1 MLRNYFTI
9 ACRNL
14 WKNKFFSAINV
25 VGLATGI
32 AACLLTFFFIRYEKG
47 FDSFH
52 PDNIYRLVEVQHK
65 EGADVPQKIARTMFP
80 MGPTLKEEFSEIQ
93 DFVRIISF
101 ERVPL
106 QDPGKDAVMATWC
119 GADAS
124 FLSVF
129 NFQLITG
136 DASTALSQPGSII
149 LTQNLATQLFGSQNP
164 LGQTVRNQGRD
175 TLDYTVTGVLQNVPE
190 QSHLQFDAIYSF
202 STALVDGE
210 SEDWNND
217 WMYTYVQVKDRVNI
231 EGLEAKLPAYLQKYM
246 GEDKASQYQLF
257 LQPIRDIHLWSGDV
271 MQDVL
276 GTHKFNGRYLP
287 LLAGVALLV
296 LALAIINYVNLT
308 TARSITR
315 IREIAVRKTN
325 GAGRMQITYQ
335 FLGESILLAAIALL
349 VALMLVNLLF
359 PVVNFFSGRD
369 MPLLIWT
376 DAFWLLTGGG
386 IALTAGFLAGVIPAA
401 SLVNVQPIRAL
412 RGQAWTSTRSPL
424 RNALVVVQFTIAV
437 ALSIASISAL
447 RQLKF
452 MQQYD
457 LGFNKEEVLVA
468 QVSWTDRHHVETLMN
483 EVRGLPGVQSVT
495 GSLRRLGDPIDKGEV
510 IFPTAGNN
518 YRLPATTMYVD
529 YNYIP
534 FYQIELLAGRN
545 ISSRF
550 VADAQGNSYLIN
562 ESMAKKLLG
571 IIGQPNAPLTSLI
584 GKPLRYS
591 FQDSMGTIIGI
602 TRDFNFNSLHNVV
615 EPLCLTYEYDYYFKE
630 LSIRIR
636 SEHRAETLTLIAGKW
651 KNMLPDQQFDY
662 YFLDSYMEQLYKTDE
677 QTGQIMSM
685 LTLLALFISSL
696 GLIALASY
704 NTERRTKEIGIRKVL
719 GASVQSIMV
728 MLSKDFIKLVV
739 IAIFIAVPVAWYTIS
754 KWLEGFAY
762 RIQLSWWMFF
772 IAGLV
777 VILIALATVSYQSI
791 KTALMDPVKSL
802 RSE

>member
-1 MLRNYFTI
+1 MLRNYLTI

-14 WKNKFFSAINV
+14 WTNKFFSTVNV
-25 VGLATGI
+25 VGLAIGM

-52 PDNIYRLVEVQHK
+52 ANNIYRLVEVQHK
-65 EGADVPQKIARTMFP
+65 EGADAPQKIARTMFP
-80 MGPTLKEEFSEIQ
+80 MGPTLKDEFSEIL
-93 DFVRIISF
+93 DFVRIISI

-106 QDPGKDAVMATWC
+106 QEPGQSAVMATWC

-124 FLSVF
+124 LLRVF
-129 NFQLITG
+129 NFQLVVG
-136 DASTALSQPGSII
+136 DPSTALTQPNSII
-149 LTQNLATQLFGSQNP
+149 ITQHLATQLFGPQNP
-164 LGQTVRNQGRD
+164 LGKTLRNQGRD
-175 TLDYTVTGVLQNVPE
+175 TSDYTVTGILQKMPE

-202 STALVDGE
+202 TTALIEGE
-210 SEDWNND
+210 SGDWNND
-217 WMYTYVQVKDRVNI
+217 WMYTYVQLKDRANVK
-231 EGLEAKLPAYLQKYM
+231 ELEAKLPAYLQRYM
-246 GEDKASQYQLF
+246 GHDKASRYQLF
-257 LQPIRDIHLWSGDV
+257 LQPLRDIHLWSEDIT
-271 MQDVL
+271 QDVL
-276 GTHKFNGRYLP
+276 GARKFNGRYLP

-315 IREIAVRKTN
+315 MREISVRKIN

-349 VALMLVNLLF
+349 LALMLINMVLPLL
-359 PVVNFFSGRD
+359 NFVSGRE
-369 MPLLIWT
+369 MPFLISK
-376 DAFWLLTGGG
+376 DPFWLVTGAG
-386 IALTAGFLAGVIPAA
+386 IALTAGLLAGVIPAA
-401 SLVNVQPIRAL
+401 SLVNVQPVRAL
-412 RGQAWTSTRSPL
+412 RGHIWTSTRSPL

-437 ALSIASISAL
+437 ALSIASISAF

-468 QVSWTDRHHVETLMN
+468 QVSWADRHRVETLMN
-483 EVRGLPGVQSVT
+483 EVRTIPGVQGVT

-510 IFPTAGNN
+510 IFQDGGNN
-518 YRLPATTMYVD
+518 YTMPATTMYVD
-529 YNYIP
+529 YNYVP

-545 ISSRF
+545 ISSTF
-550 VADAQGNSYLIN
+550 GADAQGNSYMIN
-562 ESMAKKLLG
+562 ETMARKLLG
-571 IIGQPNAPLTSLI
+571 VTGHPDAPLTSLI

-602 TRDFNFNSLHNVV
+602 TRDFNFNSLHTAV

-630 LSIRIR
+630 LSIRIAG
-636 SEHRAETLTLIAGKW
+636 EQRAQTLALITAEW

-662 YFLDSYMEQLYKTDE
+662 YFLDNYMEQLYKADE
-677 QTGQIMSM
+677 QTGKIMST

-696 GLIALASY
+696 GLIALATY

-719 GASVQSIMV
+719 GASVQSILV

-739 IAIFIAVPVAWYTIS
+739 IAIFIGVPLAWYGS
-754 KWLEGFAY
+754 NKWLESFAY
-762 RIQLSWWMFF
+762 RIHLSWWTFLL
-772 IAGLV
+772 ASLA
-777 VILIALATVSYQSI
+777 VILIALATVSYQSV
-791 KTALMDPVKSL
+791 KTALMNPVKSL

>member
-14 WKNKFFSAINV
+14 WKNKFFSAINL
-25 VGLATGI
+25 VGLAIGI

-52 PDNIYRLVEVQHK
+52 ADNIYRLVEVQHK
-65 EGADVPQKIARTMFP
+65 EGADAPQKIARTMFP
-80 MGPTLKEEFSEIQ
+80 MGPTLKEEFSEIL
-93 DFVRIISF
+93 DYVRIISF

-124 FLSVF
+124 LLSVF

-136 DASTALSQPGSII
+136 DPSTALTQPGSII
-149 LTQNLATQLFGSQNP
+149 LTQNLATQLFSSQNP
-164 LGQTVRNQGRD
+164 LGKTVRNQGRD
-175 TLDYTVTGVLQNVPE
+175 TLEYTVTGILQNVPE

-202 STALVDGE
+202 STALVEGE
-210 SEDWNND
+210 SGDWNND
-217 WMYTYVQVKDRVNI
+217 WMYTYVQVKDRTPI
-231 EGLEAKLPAYLQKYM
+231 EELEARLPAYLQKYM
-246 GEDKASQYQLF
+246 GKDKASRYQLF
-257 LQPIRDIHLWSGDV
+257 LQPLSDIHLWSEDI

-276 GTHKFNGRYLP
+276 GASKFNGRYLP

-315 IREIAVRKTN
+315 IREISVRKIN
-325 GAGRMQITYQ
+325 GADRMQITYQ

-349 VALMLVNLLF
+349 AALLLINLLL
-359 PVVNFFSGRD
+359 PLLNFVSGRD
-369 MPLLIWT
+369 MPFLISK
-376 DAFWLLTGGG
+376 DPFWLLTGGG
-386 IALTAGFLAGVIPAA
+386 IALTAGLLAGVLPAA
-401 SLVNVQPIRAL
+401 SLVNIQPIRAL
-412 RGQAWTSTRSPL
+412 RGQVWTSTRSPL

-437 ALSIASISAL
+437 ALSVASISVF

-457 LGFNKEEVLVA
+457 LGFNKADVLVA
-468 QVSWTDRHHVETLMN
+468 QVSWADRHRVETLMN
-483 EVRGLPGVQSVT
+483 EVRALPGVQGVT

-510 IFPTAGNN
+510 IFQDGGNN
-518 YRLPATTMYVD
+518 YRMPATTMYVD

-550 VADAQGNSYLIN
+550 GADAQGNSYLIN

-571 IIGQPNAPLTSLI
+571 IIGHPNAPVTSLI
-584 GKPLRYS
+584 GKPLQYS
-591 FQDSMGTIIGI
+591 FQDSMGTIVGI

-636 SEHRAETLTLIAGKW
+636 SEHRAETLTLIAAKW

-662 YFLDSYMEQLYKTDE
+662 YLLDSYMEKLYRADE
-677 QTGQIMSM
+677 QTGQIMST

-704 NTERRTKEIGIRKVL
+704 NTERRAKEIGIRKVL
-719 GASVQSIMV
+719 GATVQSIMI

-739 IAIFIAVPVAWYTIS
+739 IAIFIAVPVAWYTIN

-762 RIQLSWWMFF
+762 RIQLSWLMFF
-772 IAGLV
+772 MAGLV

>member
-1 MLRNYFTI
+1 MLRNYFTV

-47 FDSFH
+47 FDLFH
-52 PDNIYRLVEVQHK
+52 PDDVYRLVEVQRK
-65 EGADVPQKIARTMFP
+65 EGADAPQKIARTMFP
-80 MGPTLKEEFSEIQ
+80 MGPTLKEEFSEII
-93 DFVRIISF
+93 DFARIISL
-101 ERVPL
+101 EHVPL
-106 QDPGKDAVMATWC
+106 QEPGKDAIMATWC

-124 FLSVF
+124 FLRIF
-129 NFQLITG
+129 GFQLITG
-136 DASTALSQPGSII
+136 DASTALAQPGSII
-149 LTQNLATQLFGSQNP
+149 LTQNLASQLFGSQNP
-164 LGQTVRNQGRD
+164 LGRIVRNQGRD
-175 TLDYTVTGVLQNVPE
+175 TLDYTVTGILQNVPE
-190 QSHLQFDAIYSF
+190 QSHLQFDAIFSF
-202 STALVDGE
+202 STALIAGE
-210 SEDWNND
+210 SDDWEND
-217 WMYTYVQVKDRVNI
+217 WMYTYLQVKDRVAI

-246 GEDKASQYQLF
+246 GQNKASQYQLL
-257 LQPIRDIHLWSGDV
+257 LQPIRDIHLWSGDI
-271 MQDVL
+271 MQDL
-276 GTHKFNGRYLP
+276 LEARKFNGRYLP
-287 LLAGVALLV
+287 LLAGVAFLV

-335 FLGESILLAAIALL
+335 FLGESILLSAIAML
-349 VALMLVNLLF
+349 VALLLVNLLF
-359 PVVNFFSGRD
+359 PLVNFFSGRD
-369 MPLLIWT
+369 MQLLIWK
-376 DAFWLLTGGG
+376 DPFWLLTGGG
-386 IALTAGFLAGVIPAA
+386 IALTAGLLAGVIPAA
-401 SLVNVQPIRAL
+401 SLVNIQPIRAL
-412 RGQAWTSTRSPL
+412 RGQVWASARSPL

-437 ALSIASISAL
+437 ALSVASISAF

-468 QVSWTDRHHVETLMN
+468 QVSWTDRHRVETLMN
-483 EVRGLPGVQSVT
+483 EVRALPGVQSVT

-510 IFPTAGNN
+510 IFQDAGNN
-518 YRLPATTMYVD
+518 YKMPASTMYVD

-545 ISSRF
+545 ISPRF
-550 VADAQGNSYLIN
+550 GADAQGNSYLIN
-562 ESMAKKLLG
+562 KSMAKKLLG
-571 IIGQPNAPLTSLI
+571 IAGHPNAPLTSLI

-636 SEHRAETLTLIAGKW
+636 SEHRAETLTLIAAKW
-651 KNMLPDQQFDY
+651 KNMLLDQQFDY
-662 YFLDSYMEQLYKTDE
+662 YFLDSYMEQLYKADE
-677 QTGQIMSM
+677 QTGQIMST

-719 GASVQSIMV
+719 GASVQSIMI

-739 IAIFIAVPVAWYTIS
+739 IAIFIAIPSAWYTIN

-772 IAGLV
+772 IAGLA
-777 VILIALATVSYQSI
+777 VILIALVTVSYQSI